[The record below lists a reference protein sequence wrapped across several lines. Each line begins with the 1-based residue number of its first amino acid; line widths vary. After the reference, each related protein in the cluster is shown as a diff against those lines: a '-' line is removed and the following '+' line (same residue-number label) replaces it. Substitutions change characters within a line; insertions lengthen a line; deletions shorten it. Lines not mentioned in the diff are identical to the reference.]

1 MVAELGME
9 LEASW
14 LDSPNCQLKCL
25 GIPWDEEGRCLD
37 PPHSRSPG
45 EGARWAWCPLLLPL
59 SLGGPHPAPAAASTR
74 PAAVTQL
81 SCSSAAL
88 LAGGCLFLSQCVTLP
103 LCCDTVTPSA
113 QEHPWWPP

>member
-14 LDSPNCQLKCL
+14 LDSPNGQLKCL
-25 GIPWDEEGRCLD
+25 GIPRDEEGRCLD
-37 PPHSRSPG
+37 PPHSRSPE

-88 LAGGCLFLSQCVTLP
+88 LASGCLSFSFPT
-103 LCCDTVTPSA
+103 CDVA
-113 QEHPWWPP
+113 IVL